1 MTSLDASIARM
12 AGALAEIERNKHRS
26 IVLDVMPSEKTSRG
40 ATTKIVTQTIEKK
53 LEAKHDTSHETKP
66 EAKHDTS
73 RETKPEQRQAVIV
86 TAKSTKAMPKKSNL
100 KKLLNGKKFDI
111 SK

>member
-1 MTSLDASIARM
+1 MTSLDTSIARM
-12 AGALAEIERNKHRS
+12 AGAFAEIERNKHRS
-26 IVLDVMPSEKTSRG
+26 VVLDVMPSKKASRG
-40 ATTKIVTQTIEKK
+40 ATTKIVSQTTEKK
-53 LEAKHDTSHETKP
+53 L

-86 TAKSTKAMPKKSNL
+86 TAKSTKAMSKKSNL